1 VVDRNANYT
10 LWFNKDLAF
19 ISCRVGNVSFIPDTT
34 LMAEKGGSLRSRV
47 YSLERE
53 LQCIPALTKIKPGFH
68 ARVQ

>member
-1 VVDRNANYT
+1 VDRNANYV
-10 LWFNKDLAF
+10 LRFNRDSAF

-47 YSLERE
+47 YSFERE
-53 LQCIPALTKIKPGFH
+53 FKCIPALAKIKPGFH